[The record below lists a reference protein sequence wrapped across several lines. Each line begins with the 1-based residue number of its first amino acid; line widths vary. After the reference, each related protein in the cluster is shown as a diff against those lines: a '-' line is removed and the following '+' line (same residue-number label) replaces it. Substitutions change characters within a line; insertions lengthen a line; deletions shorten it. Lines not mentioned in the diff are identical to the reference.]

1 VLCSTFVLI
10 DILYKCISFKLHAI
24 YVKKHQISMEKIIFK
39 SFLKEISFFF
49 ILSSISIALI
59 VWIIQAVNYLDFVS
73 EDGHNFKVYSLYT
86 ILILPKIFSRIL
98 PFMFF
103 ISIFYTILK
112 YEEKNQLLIFWSNG
126 IDKKKF
132 LNIVLKFS
140 LIFFLIQIFLTTI
153 VVPETQ
159 NKARSY
165 IRNSNIDFFPAL
177 IKPKKFIDT
186 VKDLTIFAD
195 SKNDD
200 GTIRNIILKDSSNK
214 NTSQIII
221 AKSGKIVQLN
231 NNKLL
236 ILNKGKIIN
245 ISEKDRTTIFDF
257 TNTEFDLNKYST
269 KTTTFPKVQEQ
280 STHKLFQCAQS
291 LLNENIKFLYFKNM
305 NCTKNYLKNIKQ
317 ELLKRI
323 FLPLYLP
330 LIAFIAC
337 FLILKSKDNHEY
349 TIFKFKLF
357 IIGIIFLI
365 ISEISIRYTGFNN
378 KNNLIFILVPIILF
392 LTLRQ
397 IFNNQLNFKK

>member
-1 VLCSTFVLI
+1 
-10 DILYKCISFKLHAI
+10 
-24 YVKKHQISMEKIIFK
+24 MEKIIFK

-59 VWIIQAVNYLDFVS
+59 IWIIQAVNYLDFVS
-73 EDGHNFKVYSLYT
+73 EDGHNFKVYFLYT

-103 ISIFYTILK
+103 ISVFYIIIR

-126 IDKKKF
+126 IDKKQF

-140 LIFFLIQIFLTTI
+140 LIFFLIQIFLTSI

-159 NKARSY
+159 NKARSF

-186 VKDLTIFAD
+186 VEDLTIFAN
-195 SKNDD
+195 SKRDD
-200 GTIRNIILKDSSNK
+200 GSIKNIILKDKSNK
-214 NTSQIII
+214 NSSQIII
-221 AKSGKIVQLN
+221 AKSGKIVQSN

-245 ISEKDRTTIFDF
+245 INNKGRTTIFNF
-257 TNTEFDLNKYST
+257 TKTEFDLSKYST
-269 KTTTFPKVQEQ
+269 KSTTFPKVQEQ
-280 STHKLFQCAQS
+280 STHKLFNCAQS
-291 LLNENIKFLYFKNM
+291 ILNENIKFLYSKHM
-305 NCTKNYLKNIKQ
+305 KCSESYLKNIKQ

-330 LIAFIAC
+330 LMALVAC
-337 FLILKSKDNHEY
+337 FLVLKSKDNHEY
-349 TIFKFKLF
+349 TNFKFKLF
-357 IIGIIFLI
+357 FIGIVFLI
-365 ISEISIRYTGFNN
+365 ISEVSIRYAGLNN
-378 KNNLIFILVPIILF
+378 KNNLIFVLVPIILF
-392 LTLRQ
+392 FLLRQ
-397 IFNNQLNFKK
+397 IFNNKLSFKK

>member
-1 VLCSTFVLI
+1 
-10 DILYKCISFKLHAI
+10 
-24 YVKKHQISMEKIIFK
+24 MEKIIFK

-59 VWIIQAVNYLDFVS
+59 IWIIQAVNYLDFVS
-73 EDGHNFKVYSLYT
+73 EDGHNFKVYFLYT

-103 ISIFYTILK
+103 ISIFYIIIR

-126 IDKKKF
+126 IDKKQF

-140 LIFFLIQIFLTTI
+140 LIFFLIQIFLTSI

-186 VKDLTIFAD
+186 VEDLTIFAN
-195 SKNDD
+195 SKEDD
-200 GTIRNIILKDSSNK
+200 GTIKNIILKDKSNK
-214 NTSQIII
+214 NSSQIII
-221 AKSGKIVQLN
+221 AKSGKIVQSN

-245 ISEKDRTTIFDF
+245 TNNKGRTTIFNF
-257 TNTEFDLNKYST
+257 TKTEFNLNKYST

-280 STHKLFQCAQS
+280 STHKLFNCAQS
-291 LLNENIKFLYFKNM
+291 ILNENIKFLHSEKM
-305 NCTKNYLKNIKQ
+305 HCSESYLKNIKQ

-330 LIAFIAC
+330 LMALVAC
-337 FLILKSKDNHEY
+337 FLVLKSKDSHEY
-349 TIFKFKLF
+349 ANFKFKLF
-357 IIGIIFLI
+357 FIGIIFLI
-365 ISEISIRYTGFNN
+365 ISEVSIRYAGLNN
-378 KNNLIFILVPIILF
+378 KNNLIFVLVPIILF
-392 LTLRQ
+392 FLLRQ
-397 IFNNQLNFKK
+397 IFNNKLSFKK